1 MSSRAATLRRHCET
15 LLAGRV
21 AAPFDVHDAP
31 RVETVA
37 AGIAPIDRL
46 TGGLPR
52 GSLTEIYGP
61 PSSGIT
67 SVLVSAL
74 ASLTAASEVCALVDA
89 RDSFDPHS
97 AQAAGVR
104 LEQLLWIRCR
114 NVDQA
119 VRATDLLI
127 QGGGFGLIAL
137 DLSDIPPQAVRYV
150 PLNVWF
156 RFRRAVEHTP
166 TIFVICEQEST
177 AKSCASLVL
186 RMETQEA
193 RWRHT
198 APERLEHHG
207 AHTPGCLLD
216 GWSNTV
222 EVIRS
227 RARREGW
234 ISESLISAGAGA
246 GASSSGSSI
255 DFETQT
261 LWNLHHSLSGKT
273 LLAGGPPHR

>member
-21 AAPFDVHDAP
+21 AAPFDVRNAP
-31 RVETVA
+31 ATETVS

-52 GSLTEIYGP
+52 GSLIEIYGP

-114 NVDQA
+114 NMDQA

-127 QGGGFGLIAL
+127 QAGGFGMIAL

-177 AKSCASLVL
+177 AIVPTALQRPAPNADRKNPAHPP
-186 RMETQEA
+186 A
-193 RWRHT
+193 RKLPMPR
-198 APERLEHHG
+198 
-207 AHTPGCLLD
+207 
-216 GWSNTV
+216 
-222 EVIRS
+222 
-227 RARREGW
+227 
-234 ISESLISAGAGA
+234 
-246 GASSSGSSI
+246 
-255 DFETQT
+255 
-261 LWNLHHSLSGKT
+261 
-273 LLAGGPPHR
+273 